1 MLIAPLDPSFAT
13 PAGAVRPYLDLE
25 RGDGHVF
32 GGDAEQHD
40 ARQSRY
46 DHQPGGKELTPRHEA
61 LFVRKSKR
69 KQRSSE
75 RKLTSDSSCFLRAL
89 KRGERRGQGQA
100 LASAQPQATGTMRS
114 AWARLRRAGQ
124 STRLPAMHT
133 VSATTASCDSGARLA
148 EASPEPRNRPGQRC

>member
-1 MLIAPLDPSFAT
+1 MERHKETGRLSLSSSPIATDSVLCLLPLLTPNYAT
-13 PAGAVRPYLDLE
+13 PARAVRPYLGPE

-40 ARQSRY
+40 ACQSRY

-61 LFVRKSKR
+61 LFVRESKR

-75 RKLTSDSSCFLRAL
+75 CKPTSDSGCFLRAL

-114 AWARLRRAGQ
+114 AWARL
-124 STRLPAMHT
+124 
-133 VSATTASCDSGARLA
+133 
-148 EASPEPRNRPGQRC
+148 